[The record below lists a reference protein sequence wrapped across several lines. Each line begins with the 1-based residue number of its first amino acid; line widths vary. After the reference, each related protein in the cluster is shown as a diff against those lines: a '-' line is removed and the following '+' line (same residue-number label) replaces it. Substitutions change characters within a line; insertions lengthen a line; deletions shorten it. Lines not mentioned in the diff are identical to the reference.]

1 MLLKKEAGGGG
12 VVCLLGGG
20 GSECV
25 CEREREGRVGG
36 GGSAVNTQTVFV
48 QCINYQY
55 SQQGKYVAADVRLPD
70 QRRPPELWY

>member
-12 VVCLLGGG
+12 GVVCVLGGG
-20 GSECV
+20 VVSVCV
-25 CEREREGRVGG
+25 RERERGEGG
-36 GGSAVNTQTVFV
+36 GGAVNTQTVFV